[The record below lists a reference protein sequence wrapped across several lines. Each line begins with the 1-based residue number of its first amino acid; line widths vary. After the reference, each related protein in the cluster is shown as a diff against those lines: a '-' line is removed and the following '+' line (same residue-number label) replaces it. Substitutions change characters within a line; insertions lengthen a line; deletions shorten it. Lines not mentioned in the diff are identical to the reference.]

1 MFIVPVLVTAPEG
14 YSLRFVE
21 ALKACNADRFCFEP
35 ISIPLIR
42 TTPCEDISQIISQ
55 AQDYDY
61 MVFTSRKAILVLS
74 EYLKKAKISAD
85 SIRLPK
91 ACAIGKDNEAL
102 SLLGISPAFI
112 SAEPSLKGIADE
124 FRSRVQEFILH
135 SVRPRIAVLGP
146 RVEDLI
152 EPDTVPDFLKA
163 LHAIQAEVTYITAYV
178 TRPATEQ
185 ALREAETLL
194 RDKIQ
199 WVAFTSATKA
209 QVYKRLSHNTT
220 PSIACFG
227 PYTAHCVRKEGLNV
241 RFTSPDYSSFSAF
254 AKHLKEFILSA
265 SEKA

>member
-1 MFIVPVLVTAPEG
+1 MFTVPVLVTAPEG
-14 YSLRFVE
+14 YSQRFVE

-55 AQDYDY
+55 AQGYDY
-61 MVFTSRKAILVLS
+61 MVFTSRKAILLLS

-102 SLLGISPAFI
+102 SLLGITPAFI

-124 FRSRVQEFILH
+124 LRSRIKDLPRHFA
-135 SVRPRIAVLGP
+135 RPRIAVLGP
-146 RVEDLI
+146 RVEGLT

-163 LHAIQAEVTYITAYV
+163 LHAIQADVTYITAYI

-185 ALREAETLL
+185 ALHETETLL

-199 WVAFTSATKA
+199 WVAFTSATEA
-209 QVYKRLSHNTT
+209 QVYKRLSHNTP

-241 RFTSPDYSSFSAF
+241 RFTSPDYGSFAGF
-254 AKHLKEFILSA
+254 AKHLKDFILSVSTNA
-265 SEKA
+265 

>member
-135 SVRPRIAVLGP
+135 SVRPRIAV
-146 RVEDLI
+146 
-152 EPDTVPDFLKA
+152 
-163 LHAIQAEVTYITAYV
+163 HAIQAEVTYITAYV

-199 WVAFTSATKA
+199 WVAFTSATEA
-209 QVYKRLSHNTT
+209 QVYKRLSHNTK
-220 PSIACFG
+220 PSLACFG

>member
-14 YSLRFVE
+14 YSQRFVE
-21 ALKACNADRFCFEP
+21 ALKACNADRFCFKP
-35 ISIPLIR
+35 ISIPLIC
-42 TTPCEDISQIISQ
+42 TSPCEDVSKIICQ

-74 EYLKKAKISAD
+74 EYLKKNNISKD
-85 SIRLPK
+85 SIRFPK

-102 SLLGISPAFI
+102 SLLGITPAFI

-124 FRSRVQEFILH
+124 LRSRIKEFPRH
-135 SVRPRIAVLGP
+135 NARPRIAVLGP
-146 RVEDLI
+146 RVEGLT
-152 EPDTVPDFLKA
+152 EPDTVPDFLKE
-163 LHAIQAEVTYITAYV
+163 LHAIQADVTYVTAYI

-185 ALREAETLL
+185 ALHEAEALL

-199 WVAFTSATKA
+199 WVAFTSATEA
-209 QVYKRLSHNTT
+209 QVYKRLSHNIQ
-220 PSIACFG
+220 PSLACFG
-227 PYTAHCVRKEGLNV
+227 PYTAYCVRKEGLNV

-265 SEKA
+265 SENA

>member
-1 MFIVPVLVTAPEG
+1 MFTVPVLVTAPEG
-14 YSLRFVE
+14 YAQRFVE
-21 ALKACNADRFCFEP
+21 ALKACNDDRFCFEP
-35 ISIPLIR
+35 ISIPLIC
-42 TTPCEDISQIISQ
+42 TTPSEEIEQIVHQ
-55 AQDYDY
+55 AEDYDY

-74 EYLKKAKISAD
+74 EYLKKNNISTD
-85 SIRLPK
+85 SIRFPK

-102 SLLGISPAFI
+102 SLLGITPAFI

-124 FRSRVQEFILH
+124 LRSRIKDFPQH
-135 SVRPRIAVLGP
+135 SSRSRIAVLGP
-146 RVEDLI
+146 RVEGLT

-163 LHAIQAEVTYITAYV
+163 LHAIQADVTYITAYI

-185 ALREAETLL
+185 TLHEAEALL

-199 WVAFTSATKA
+199 WVAFTSATEA
-209 QVYKRLSHNTT
+209 QVYKRLRHNIQ
-220 PSIACFG
+220 PSLACFG

-265 SEKA
+265 SENA

>member
-1 MFIVPVLVTAPEG
+1 MINVPVLVTAPEG
-14 YSLRFVE
+14 YAQRFVE
-21 ALKACNADRFCFEP
+21 ALNACNADRFCFEP
-35 ISIPLIR
+35 ISIPLIC
-42 TTPCEDISQIISQ
+42 TTPCDDVSQIISQ
-55 AQDYDY
+55 VQDYDY

-124 FRSRVQEFILH
+124 LRSRIKEFPRH
-135 SVRPRIAVLGP
+135 NSRPRIAVLGP
-146 RVEDLI
+146 RVEGLT

-163 LHAIQAEVTYITAYV
+163 LHAIQADVTYITTYI

-185 ALREAETLL
+185 TLHEAEALL

-199 WVAFTSATKA
+199 WVAFTSATEA
-209 QVYKRLSHNTT
+209 QVYKRMMHNIQ
-220 PSIACFG
+220 PSLACFG

-254 AKHLKEFILSA
+254 AKHLKEFILST
-265 SEKA
+265 SENA

>member
-1 MFIVPVLVTAPEG
+1 MSIVPVLVTAPEG
-14 YSLRFVE
+14 YAQRFVE

-35 ISIPLIR
+35 ISIPLIC
-42 TTPCEDISQIISQ
+42 TTHCEDVSKIISQ

-74 EYLKKAKISAD
+74 DYLKKNNISLD

-91 ACAIGKDNEAL
+91 ACAIGQDNEAL
-102 SLLGISPAFI
+102 SLLDITSAFI

-124 FRSRVQEFILH
+124 LRNRFKEFPQH
-135 SVRPRIAVLGP
+135 SARPRIAVLGP
-146 RVEDLI
+146 RVEGLT

-163 LHAIQAEVTYITAYV
+163 LHAIEADVTYITAYI

-185 ALREAETLL
+185 ALREAEALL

-199 WVAFTSATKA
+199 WVAFTSATEA
-209 QVYKRLSHNTT
+209 QVYKLLSHKNK
-220 PSIACFG
+220 PSLACFG

-254 AKHLKEFILSA
+254 AKHLKEFILST
-265 SEKA
+265 SEDA